1 MVLQDDGWQ
10 TSSSSNVCNRFS
22 LPIVDFS
29 SVTDIKASSKV
40 TEMKGSSLHMRRFCL
55 VLLMWL
61 VSLLGTGT

>member
-1 MVLQDDGWQ
+1 MGKLQVL
-10 TSSSSNVCNRFS
+10 
-22 LPIVDFS
+22 LM

-40 TEMKGSSLHMRRFCL
+40 TAMKGSSLRMRRFCL

>member
-1 MVLQDDGWQ
+1 MVLQDDDGQ
-10 TSSSSNVCNRFS
+10 TSSSSYVCYRFS
-22 LPIVDFS
+22 LPIVDFL

-40 TEMKGSSLHMRRFCL
+40 TTMKGSSLLMRRFCL

>member
-1 MVLQDDGWQ
+1 MVLRDNEGQ
-10 TSSSSNVCNRFS
+10 TSSSSYVCNRFS

-29 SVTDIKASSKV
+29 SVTDIKASSKM
-40 TEMKGSSLHMRRFCL
+40 TAMKRSSLLMRRFCL

>member
-1 MVLQDDGWQ
+1 MVLQDDDGQ
-10 TSSSSNVCNRFS
+10 TSSSSYVCNQFS

-29 SVTDIKASSKV
+29 SVTDIKAPSKV
-40 TEMKGSSLHMRRFCL
+40 IAMKGSSLLMRRFCL

>member
-1 MVLQDDGWQ
+1 MVLQDDDGQ
-10 TSSSSNVCNRFS
+10 TSSSSYVCNRFS

-40 TEMKGSSLHMRRFCL
+40 TAMKGSSLLMRRFCL
-55 VLLMWL
+55 VLLVWL